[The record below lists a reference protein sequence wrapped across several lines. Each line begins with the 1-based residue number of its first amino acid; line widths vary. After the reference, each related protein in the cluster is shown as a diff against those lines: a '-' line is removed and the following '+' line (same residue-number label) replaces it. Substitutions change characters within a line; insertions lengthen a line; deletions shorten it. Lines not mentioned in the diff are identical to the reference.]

1 VTADEAVWEAIRS
14 APGLPFDPETRRLV
28 AQDQRQPSRRWI
40 YPWLRPL
47 ARLAVTLIVVA
58 RRILPIRL
66 TAHSTMDALCVW
78 FLRRCVSPTAATLL
92 IRHFVVETNLLAF
105 VARNAGLAGVPE
117 VTLRPVTLRHLGDR
131 AVIKHDV
138 NVYEVLV
145 ALGAAA
151 RGRPLAPPVAGLD
164 TAMLS
169 VPPIDPEP
177 RARRLLRLDI
187 QTALCLMNIPFALC
201 LTADEYRRAV
211 HSLRLDTFLL
221 GVLADLTGDP
231 TFRTFAPADP
241 PLRVDTRLDVARAV
255 YEHAVV
261 CEYAHA
267 LLIDHARRQRGRP
280 GADEVAET
288 GRGEEHDE
296 AVDRGRYG
304 DLGAVQQRRRD
315 DDGQRSIVDADL
327 HRRRHRLGPAHLG
340 QPGREVADREADQ
353 VEQQGGK
360 PG

>member
-151 RGRPLAPPVAGLD
+151 RSRRRWPGW
-164 TAMLS
+164 T
-169 VPPIDPEP
+169 P
-177 RARRLLRLDI
+177 RCCPCHRSTPSR
-187 QTALCLMNIPFALC
+187 
-201 LTADEYRRAV
+201 
-211 HSLRLDTFLL
+211 
-221 GVLADLTGDP
+221 
-231 TFRTFAPADP
+231 APAACCGW
-241 PLRVDTRLDVARAV
+241 TS
-255 YEHAVV
+255 
-261 CEYAHA
+261 
-267 LLIDHARRQRGRP
+267 RP
-280 GADEVAET
+280 RFA
-288 GRGEEHDE
+288 
-296 AVDRGRYG
+296 
-304 DLGAVQQRRRD
+304 
-315 DDGQRSIVDADL
+315 S
-327 HRRRHRLGPAHLG
+327 
-340 QPGREVADREADQ
+340 
-353 VEQQGGK
+353 
-360 PG
+360 